1 MSQRRHYRALQT
13 CASFALIVACG
24 FGSPGASAQESAK
37 PSNIESQTSVDAV
50 SATDAKPEFENP
62 VRSEQVERDRQ
73 IVQFTFIAAA
83 VLMCSIAFLMLVSIP
98 KAAKKTE

>member
-1 MSQRRHYRALQT
+1 MSQRRHNRVLQM

-24 FGSPGASAQESAK
+24 FASSGVSAQESAK
-37 PSNIESQTSVDAV
+37 PLNIENQTSVDAV
-50 SATDAKPEFENP
+50 SATEAKSDLANP
-62 VRSEQVERDRQ
+62 ARSEQVERDRQ

-83 VLMCSIAFLMLVSIP
+83 VLMCSIAFYMLVSMP